1 MQTKD
6 HLALGHFLLRTT
18 ADIGLHRNAGPI
30 LLGCMEPDY
39 NLATYLRGLKDH
51 RAFHGHHAENSF
63 SHIAA
68 CIRSVE
74 KRGLCSRWDC
84 FRLGAMLHYVADA
97 FTWPHNT
104 FWTGGLVQHAAYER
118 ELHKAFLRELRCGA
132 KSDSFACAGHL
143 PLLEYFCIADSSIIK
158 LFGKGASPQMRRLKK
173 EERRNKAKLCPGVLP
188 PACKKFFADCFTEA
202 FAAPAFPLPEEKAE

>member
-18 ADIGLHRNAGPI
+18 ADIGLHRNAGPF

-104 FWTGGLVQHAAYER
+104 FWTGGLVLSMRLMSGSFTKHFCASCAAGQKAILLPAQGICPCWNTFVLQTVLSLNCLAKGP
-118 ELHKAFLRELRCGA
+118 LHRCG
-132 KSDSFACAGHL
+132 D
-143 PLLEYFCIADSSIIK
+143 
-158 LFGKGASPQMRRLKK
+158 
-173 EERRNKAKLCPGVLP
+173 
-188 PACKKFFADCFTEA
+188 
-202 FAAPAFPLPEEKAE
+202 